1 MLIINRKKEIETKA
15 DAVTEKV
22 VHCIRHKYHTVP
34 FSLYGDT
41 GWLLVVADTSFI
53 GVDNIP
59 VVAGEYGGLVGSGDC
74 LSQTGRCW
82 VRYGGIVEKDSRVV
96 DDAVVSGIVRG
107 RCLVGGRAI
116 VTRWGEISDNVRVLG
131 NAIVDGRY
139 ISSFGDVLGD
149 GQRVYPTGEIGV
161 SIGYVTGK

>member
-1 MLIINRKKEIETKA
+1 MLVIDRKKEIETKA
-15 DAVTEKV
+15 NAVTEKV

-59 VVAGEYGGLVGSGDC
+59 VVAGEYGGLVGSEDC

-116 VTRWGEISDNVRVLG
+116 VTRRGEISDNVRVTDD
-131 NAIVDGRY
+131 AVVDGRY
-139 ISSFGDVLGD
+139 ISSFGDVIGN
-149 GQRVYPTGEIGV
+149 GQRVYASGGVGV
-161 SIGYVTGK
+161 SIGRGMGK